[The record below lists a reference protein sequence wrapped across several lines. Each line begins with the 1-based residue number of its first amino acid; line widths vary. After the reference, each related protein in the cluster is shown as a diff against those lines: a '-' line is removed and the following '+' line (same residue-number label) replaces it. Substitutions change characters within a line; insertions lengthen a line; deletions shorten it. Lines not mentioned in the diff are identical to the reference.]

1 MLCQTIVR
9 RFLPKTDTI
18 LSFCGLS
25 KTQYD

>member
-9 RFLPKTDTI
+9 RFFVKTDTI

-25 KTQYD
+25 KTQYN